1 MIKHEEKYCP
11 RCKTE
16 FECKVGSIQLC
27 QCSDIKL
34 ENKELEYIRGLYEN
48 CLCARCMKELKTEFH
63 NQNYQSK
70 LKDILGVFYRSP
82 KIEK

>member
-27 QCSDIKL
+27 QCSNIELDSD
-34 ENKELEYIRGLYEN
+34 ELEYIRDKYEN
-48 CLCARCMKELKTEFH
+48 CLCAECIKALKTEFL
-63 NQNYQSK
+63 NQNLQDK
-70 LKDILGVFYRSP
+70 MKAILGVFYRPP
-82 KIEK
+82 KK